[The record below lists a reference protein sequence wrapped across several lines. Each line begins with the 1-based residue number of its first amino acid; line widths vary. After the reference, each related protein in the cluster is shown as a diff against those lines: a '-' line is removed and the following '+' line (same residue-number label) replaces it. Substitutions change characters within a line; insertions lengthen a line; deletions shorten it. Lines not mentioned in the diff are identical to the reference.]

1 MKAVLIDA
9 YDSFVYIIMQ
19 YLSGLDTDPVVLRSA
34 PDNPERI
41 AELEPDLLVLGPGP
55 GHPVESGHVEL
66 VQTFAGQVPIL
77 GVCLG
82 HQAIGTA
89 YGATV
94 SPAGHIMH
102 GKTSLVDHDGRG
114 VFAASP
120 VDQRV
125 VRYHSLIVQDATLPA
140 EFEVSARSRD
150 DGYIM
155 GMRHRTLPIES
166 VQFHPEGVMTDGGQ
180 TMLRSFLQ
188 TYLPTYL
195 PTSSPTPS
203 GDGNRLR

>member
-19 YLSGLDTDPVVLRSA
+19 YLSGLEADPVVLRSD
-34 PDNPERI
+34 PDNAARI

-55 GHPVESGHVEL
+55 GHPVASGHVEL
-66 VQTFAGQVPIL
+66 VHEFAGRVPIL

-82 HQAIGTA
+82 HQAIGAA

-94 SPAGHIMH
+94 APAGHIMH
-102 GKTSLVDHDGRG
+102 GKTSLVDHDGKG

-120 VDQRV
+120 VEQRV
-125 VRYHSLIVQDATLPA
+125 VRYHSLIVTDDTLPA
-140 EFEVSARSRD
+140 DFEVSARSRD

-155 GMRHRTLPIES
+155 GMRHTSLPIES
-166 VQFHPEGVMTDGGQ
+166 VQFHPEGVMTDGGVA
-180 TMLRSFLQ
+180 MLRSFLQ
-188 TYLPTYL
+188 TYLP
-195 PTSSPTPS
+195 P
-203 GDGNRLR
+203 R